1 MKSQKQK
8 ESPRLRARISGRPSK
23 LWIVLTVVTVVVVAG
38 ALYFW
43 SVYGAQPPIDRFID
57 LQQYRY
63 GVPPQQEFEF
73 DATGPNGPVLSAGQ
87 PMWRT
92 YVDLYAPSPEFVLLQ
107 ASALAER
114 RHYPLAILKD
124 VSAADITFGGY
135 VKVLGGSMDQSAG
148 LLWRYQDKDNYY
160 AALANGIDHK
170 IHLVAIKRGQAIEI
184 AASPAVPFDAEFER
198 SEPSATHGWYNLGV
212 VTLGRRIAVWF
223 GDQKVIDVADATFT
237 RAGQVG
243 VLTHADTVAVF
254 DDLHIQAG
262 RLRVTSTPRPTY
274 TPVLPPIMHVADIFT
289 TEATFQTPQPSFT
302 RGGQVFWKIIV
313 LDKNNLPVPAAP
325 VKVEVVRPDGSVL
338 ATPQVATG
346 SDGSVLFIQNIGA
359 AEPAGIYTLRVV
371 DITNQ
376 DFQDATYDPVAN
388 VKTSTTF
395 EVK

>member
-1 MKSQKQK
+1 MKNQKQK
-8 ESPRLRARISGRPSK
+8 ESSRLRSRTPGRPVR
-23 LWIVLTVVTVVVVAG
+23 LWGIVAVITVVVVAG

-114 RHYPLAILKD
+114 THYPLAIVKD
-124 VSAADITFGGY
+124 VSAADLTFGGY
-135 VKVLGGSMDQSAG
+135 VKILGGSMDESAG
-148 LLWRYQDKDNYY
+148 LLWRFQDKDNYY
-160 AALANGIDHK
+160 AALANGIDHQ
-170 IHLVAIKRGQAIEI
+170 IHLIAIKRGQPIEI
-184 AASPAVPFDAEFER
+184 ATAPVAFEAEFER
-198 SEPSATHGWYNLGV
+198 AEPSATHGWYNLGV

-223 GDQKVIDVADATFT
+223 GDQKVIDVGDATFT
-237 RAGQVG
+237 RAGGVG

-262 RLRVTSTPRPTY
+262 RVRVTSTPRPTY
-274 TPVLPPIMHVADIFT
+274 TPVFPPVMHVADIFT
-289 TEATFQTPQPSFT
+289 TEATFHTPQPSFT
-302 RGGQVFWKIIV
+302 RGGQIFWKVIV
-313 LDKNNLPVPAAP
+313 LDKHDLPVPAAP
-325 VKVEVVRPDGSVL
+325 VTVEVLRPDGSVL
-338 ATPQVATG
+338 ATQTVATG
-346 SDGSVLFIQNIGA
+346 SDGSVLFIQNIEA
-359 AEPAGIYTLRVV
+359 QEPSGTYTLRVV

-376 DFQDATYDPVAN
+376 DFQAATYDSAAN
-388 VKTSTTF
+388 IKTSVTF